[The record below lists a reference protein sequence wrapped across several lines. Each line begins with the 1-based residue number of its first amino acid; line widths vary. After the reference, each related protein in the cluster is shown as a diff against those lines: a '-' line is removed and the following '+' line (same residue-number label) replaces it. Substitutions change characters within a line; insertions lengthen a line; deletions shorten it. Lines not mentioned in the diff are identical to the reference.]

1 MYFLKYKLSHYLQLS
16 QKSMAGGKIWRHFK
30 PTKSKKKKEEV
41 GCTIIQIL
49 QILQLHANQ
58 LLSPTVQNVC
68 DLTT

>member
-1 MYFLKYKLSHYLQLS
+1 
-16 QKSMAGGKIWRHFK
+16 MAGGKIWHFK
-30 PTKSKKKKEEV
+30 LTESKKKKKKEEV
-41 GCTIIQIL
+41 GCTII